1 MIQEQYDNLPVNFS
15 LTLSIGIEG
24 HARQRFQNEP
34 IMRPR
39 CVGQWNSSDTQPL
52 QQRRGRLDDRQSSGQ
67 VDFLPRKRLLGV
79 NDAATLASLPY
90 FFYSSLPHHH
100 HLRSTTSVLPLSP
113 TSTVLPPLLPPVA
126 LLLLLLPSRKYSR
139 TVIGRPACA
148 PSEYTC
154 AHMYKCTRMEDVYVR
169 ARASAYSVHACE

>member
-52 QQRRGRLDDRQSSGQ
+52 QQRRGRLDDRHSRQARLISSRGKGSSVSTMQ
-67 VDFLPRKRLLGV
+67 LHLLHFP
-79 NDAATLASLPY
+79 LLLLFSSSPPPPP
-90 FFYSSLPHHH
+90 FY
-100 HLRSTTSVLPLSP
+100 TSVLPLSP
-113 TSTVLPPLLPPVA
+113 TSTVLPPLLPW
-126 LLLLLLPSRKYSR
+126 LYSCSFSLQGSIR
-139 TVIGRPACA
+139 ER
-148 PSEYTC
+148 
-154 AHMYKCTRMEDVYVR
+154 
-169 ARASAYSVHACE
+169 

>member
-52 QQRRGRLDDRQSSGQ
+52 QQRRGRLDDRHSRQARLISSRGKGSSVSTMQ
-67 VDFLPRKRLLGV
+67 LHLLHFP
-79 NDAATLASLPY
+79 LLLLFSSSPPPPP
-90 FFYSSLPHHH
+90 FY
-100 HLRSTTSVLPLSP
+100 HLRSTTFSYLHCPS
-113 TSTVLPPLLPPVA
+113 SSFAVA

-139 TVIGRPACA
+139 TVIGRSACA
-148 PSEYTC
+148 PSEHTC
-154 AHMYKCTRMEDVYVR
+154 ARIYKCTRMKDVYVR
-169 ARASAYSVHACE
+169 ARSRAYSVHACE